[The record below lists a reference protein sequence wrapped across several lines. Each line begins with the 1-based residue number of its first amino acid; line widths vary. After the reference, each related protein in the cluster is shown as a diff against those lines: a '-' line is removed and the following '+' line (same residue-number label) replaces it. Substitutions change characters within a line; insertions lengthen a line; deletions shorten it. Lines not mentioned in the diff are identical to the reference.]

1 MEDYIDEFIE
11 YLKNVKKT
19 SDNTADNYRR
29 DLLRMA
35 AYVKERGISDVGSI
49 TEDVVLDYTAS
60 LKEEHFAASSITRHN
75 TSIKSFFRYLLESG
89 YTKDNPAENIK
100 SPKVEKKKTRVLSA
114 VEIDSLLSQDFG
126 AEAKGLRDR
135 AILELMYSTGL
146 KTSEVIGLKL
156 VNIDIALGC
165 VRVKA
170 GNDSSRDRLI
180 PYGNKARDAID
191 KYLVDGRNVLL
202 EGKFDDGTLFP
213 SCNGEKMSRQG
224 LWKLI
229 KTYVKKAG
237 IRADVTPVTLRHSF
251 AVNMIENGADAA
263 SLQEL
268 MGYTGGSSIS
278 RYIEKGEKG
287 KDPYGWARIRN

>member
-19 SDNTADNYRR
+19 SDNTAENYRR
-29 DLLRMA
+29 DLMRMA
-35 AYVKERGISDVGSI
+35 SYIKERGIREVSSI

-60 LKEEHFAASSITRHN
+60 LREEHFAASSITRHN

-89 YTKDNPAENIK
+89 YMRDNPAENIK

-114 VEIDSLLSQDFG
+114 VEIDSLLSQNFG
-126 AEAKGLRDR
+126 SDPKSLRDK

-146 KTSEVIGLKL
+146 KTSEVINLKL
-156 VNIDIALGC
+156 VNIEIALGC

-170 GNDSSRDRLI
+170 GGDSSRDRLI

-191 KYLVDGRNVLL
+191 KYLVDGRNALL

-237 IRADVTPVTLRHSF
+237 IKADVTPVTLRHSF

-268 MGYTGGSSIS
+268 MGYTGGNSIS
-278 RYIEKGEKG
+278 RYLEKGEKG